1 MKDPVV
7 QKSELVIDA
16 LQYAHDHKLNINN
29 KDEVQK
35 ILDVLDPEHKED
47 IDAFMEILKTSDTF
61 MGMTAREK
69 EQKKT
74 DLPN

>member
-1 MKDPVV
+1 MNDPVV

-16 LQYAHDHKLNINN
+16 LRYAHDHKLDIND
-29 KDEVQK
+29 KADVQK

-47 IDAFMEILKTSDTF
+47 FDAFMEILKTSDTF

-69 EQKKT
+69 ESKKT